1 MSAARTRIAILGGG
15 PSALTAAFH
24 LTSDPKLRERYDITV
39 YQMGWRLGG
48 KGRSGRG
55 RDGRIEEHGLHILFG
70 FYENFFSM
78 IRACYEELGRPPGHP
93 LATWREAFEPHSF
106 GVVEEWFQGRWH
118 HWPVEFPANAAVP
131 GNGAALN
138 SSRDYAS
145 LLLHTLLEFLLGWRA
160 ERRLGDALHPHRR
173 RWESSP
179 DEPDTSSGRPDAG
192 LFVALRLLRSALK
205 LVEKTSGTLEAHA
218 PVLLKLV
225 RRVRHLAIQAL
236 HRRSQDTLRAR
247 RVWAYVD
254 FWSTVFIGMMAD
266 RLHEPG
272 ALHAIDEYDLR
283 EWLSRHGAHEDTL
296 QSAFVRTI
304 YGAAFSYERGDPRL
318 PRVAAGTALRA
329 LFRMGFTYKGSAYYK
344 MRSGMGDTVF
354 TPLYQVLQR
363 RGVRFEFFHK
373 VESLHLTPGKDA
385 IASVHLTRQ
394 VELKEPDKGYQ
405 PLVLVEGLECWPSE
419 PRWEQLRDAEQVKAH
434 DLESYYTPW
443 KGVGSVTLR
452 AGEHLDQV
460 LLATPIGCIPFLCQ
474 ELLEHSARWRD
485 MVAHV
490 KSVQTLSLQV
500 WLDRSLEELG
510 WQLPSPLLSLYVE
523 PMNTWAEM
531 TQVLHS
537 EPWPAHCRP
546 RSVQYFTGPQE
557 GPDLA
562 PPASD
567 SDYPA
572 RETRRA
578 REESLDF
585 LRHHLTP
592 LLPGAVDPLVPPRL
606 DWNRLVDPE
615 GRQGEARLEAQ
626 YYRSNC
632 DPADRCT
639 VALPGS
645 TKYRMKAGDT
655 GYRNLFVTGDWIDN
669 GLYVACME
677 GAVQGG
683 LLAARAL
690 SGVRIPL
697 IGEELGW
704 DASTPTASV
713 VPLTPAARKDT
724 HPERSQPGREVG

>member
-1 MSAARTRIAILGGG
+1 MPPTRTRLAILGGG

-24 LTSDPKLRERYDITV
+24 LTSDPKLRERYDITL

-55 RDGRIEEHGLHILFG
+55 QHGRIEEHGLHILFG

-78 IRACYEELGRPPGHP
+78 IRACYEELGRPPEHP
-93 LATWREAFEPHSF
+93 MATWRDAFEPHSF
-106 GVVEEWFQGRWH
+106 GLVEDWFQGRWH
-118 HWPVEFPANAAVP
+118 HWPVEFPSNAAVP
-131 GNGAALN
+131 GNGAAFN
-138 SSRDYAS
+138 SGRDYAS
-145 LLLHTLLEFLLGWRA
+145 LLLHSVLEFLLGWRA
-160 ERRLGDALHPHRR
+160 ERRVGDVLHPHRR
-173 RWESSP
+173 RWKEGS
-179 DEPDTSSGRPDAG
+179 DEPDTSSGRPDAS
-192 LFVALRLLRSALK
+192 LAIALRLLRAALK
-205 LVEKTSGTLEAHA
+205 LAGKTTGTLEAHA
-218 PVLLKLV
+218 PVLLRLM
-225 RRVRHLAIQAL
+225 RRVRRLAIESL
-236 HRRSQDTLRAR
+236 HRRSQDSMRSL

-254 FWSTVFIGMMAD
+254 FLSTVFIGMMAD

-272 ALHAIDEYDLR
+272 ALHALDEYDLR
-283 EWLSRHGAHEDTL
+283 DWLRKHGAHEDTL
-296 QSAFVRTI
+296 QAAMVRTI
-304 YGAAFSYERGDPRL
+304 YGAAFSYERGDPSL
-318 PRVAAGTALRA
+318 PRVAAGSALRA
-329 LFRMGFTYKGSAYYK
+329 LFRVAFTYKGSAYYK
-344 MRSGMGDTVF
+344 MRSGMGDIVF
-354 TPLYQVLQR
+354 TPLFQVLQR

-385 IASVHLTRQ
+385 IDSVRLTRQ
-394 VELKEPDKGYQ
+394 VELKEPEKGYD
-405 PLVLVEGLECWPSE
+405 PLVLVDGLECWPSE
-419 PRWEQLRDAEQVKAH
+419 PRWEQLRDAERVKGH
-434 DLESYYTPW
+434 DLESHYTPW
-443 KGVGSVTLR
+443 KGVGTVTLR
-452 AGEHLDQV
+452 AGEDFDQV
-460 LLATPIGCIPFLCQ
+460 LLATPIGCVPLLCQ
-474 ELLEHSARWRD
+474 ELLEDSPRWRD

-500 WLDRSLEELG
+500 WMDRSLEELG
-510 WQLPSPLLSLYVE
+510 WDMPSPLLSLYVE
-523 PMNTWAEM
+523 PLNTWAEM

-537 EPWPAHCRP
+537 EPWPSAYRP
-546 RSVQYFTGPQE
+546 RSVQYFTGPQQ

-567 SDYPA
+567 TEYPA

-578 REESLDF
+578 REEMLTF

-592 LLPGAVDPLVPPRL
+592 LLPGAVDPRMPPRI

-615 GRQGEARLEAQ
+615 QRQGEARLEAQ

-683 LLAARAL
+683 ILAARAL
-690 SGVRIPL
+690 CGVRFRL
-697 IGEELGW
+697 IGEELSW
-704 DASTPTASV
+704 DGP
-713 VPLTPAARKDT
+713 TPARVIPLDVSAQKKERAQPDAHRK
-724 HPERSQPGREVG
+724 VG